1 VAGLADRVCVSTI
14 TWARDEFEEAL
25 LRRSLRELS
34 RHGLPVVVADKGA
47 SRTFSEFL
55 TSHSE
60 FVVAPP
66 GHASLVGQV
75 QAGLTAAARTG
86 AEFIL
91 YTESDKALFFQAG
104 LETFLQAADL
114 RPDTGVVLAAR
125 SDESF
130 ATFPKLQRFTER
142 TINELCAEATGVP
155 GDYSFGPFI
164 MNRQLASLVGGLRPE
179 VGWGWRHFVF
189 ATAPRRGYTVRLVS
203 GHYPCPPDQV
213 EDERIHRLRQ
223 LSQNID
229 GLVESLK
236 AEAEERLK
244 FEG

>member
-1 VAGLADRVCVSTI
+1 VAVAGDRVCVATI
-14 TWARDEFEEAL
+14 TWARDESEESL
-25 LRRSLRELS
+25 LRRSLLELA
-34 RHGLPVVVADKGA
+34 RRGLPIVVADKGA
-47 SRTFSEFL
+47 RATFTEFL
-55 TSHSE
+55 TSHRE
-60 FVVAPP
+60 FIAAPA

-75 QAGLTAAARTG
+75 QASLAAAAQTG
-86 AEFIL
+86 ADLIL
-91 YTESDKALFFQAG
+91 YTESDKELFFQAG

-114 RPDTGVVLAAR
+114 GPDTGVVLAAR

-164 MNRQLASLVGGLRPE
+164 MNRQLASLAGGLRPE
-179 VGWGWRHFVF
+179 VGWGWRHFLF
-189 ATAPRRGYTVRLVS
+189 AAAPRRGYTVRLVS
-203 GHYPCPPDQV
+203 GHHPCPPDQM
-213 EDERIHRLRQ
+213 EEERIHRLRQ

-236 AEAEERLK
+236 AEA
-244 FEG
+244 